1 MSTPANEIILRDVIM
16 SKVNNGEAF
25 TAFDITMQAKKMGMS
40 NRHREVKE
48 TSHDIMYEYPNYIT
62 SLIDVPGVTT
72 RPILYSPIDYNVDDY
87 IPMDRDEL
95 FEPIGINIPATHPS
109 QDDYDEIRDNGD
121 WLDDED
127 DNSRPL
133 W

>member
-48 TSHDIMYEYPNYIT
+48 TIHDIMYEYPNYIT

-95 FEPIGINIPATHPS
+95 FEPIGINIPATPPS